1 MPYIGLD
8 IGTTGCKATVVEKS
22 GEIIESV
29 YYEYDLRFPEP
40 GWVELSP
47 DDVWNAAKKALRDA
61 AAASGQTI
69 DAVAVASFGE
79 AVVLLGA
86 DGKPVCDSIF
96 YTDVRGNDCLEE
108 LASRVD
114 PAALEYRTGMPING
128 MYTLPKLIWLQR
140 NRPQILHRVRKMLP
154 YGSYIAYCLCGEYA
168 VDSSLASRT
177 LLFNRHTL
185 DWDAET
191 LSAFDILRT
200 WLPDFTPA
208 GKPVATMLDSVA
220 RDLGITGN
228 PVIVSG
234 VHDQVAA
241 ALGAGAVAPGRGVDG
256 IGSAECITAVLP
268 QDIDFQSMFHHN
280 FCIEPHAV
288 PGQSLTLV
296 FTNTAG
302 AALKWYRD
310 TFEQELRARCDAKHI
325 NTYAELN
332 KQLSD
337 QPSPLLFLPHLA
349 GTGTPYMDSAATGML
364 CGLTLGTAKPDIYRA
379 ILEGMNFEMRY
390 NMELLGGSGMRFDS
404 LTAVG
409 GGASP
414 DVLQIKSDILN
425 KTIRTTSSTQSGTV
439 GLAMLCG
446 LATGQFSSFDQGVE
460 TLVKIAAV
468 IEPESRYQARYDE
481 KYGQYVRMYRANCEI
496 YARKAREK
504 TVWQS

>member
-22 GEIIESV
+22 GETVQSV
-29 YYEYDLRFPEP
+29 YYEYDLRFPAP
-40 GWVELSP
+40 GWVELKP
-47 DDVWNAAKKALRDA
+47 DDVWNAVKKALRDA
-61 AAASGQTI
+61 VAKSGKAI

-79 AVVLLGA
+79 AVALLDA
-86 DGKPVCDSIF
+86 DGEPVCDSIF
-96 YTDVRGNDCLEE
+96 YTDIRGNDCLEE
-108 LASRVD
+108 LTSRVD
-114 PAALEYRTGMPING
+114 PESLAYRTGMPING
-128 MYTLPKLIWLQR
+128 MYTLPKLMWLQK
-140 NRPQILHRVRKMLP
+140 NSPQVLDRVRKMLP
-154 YGSYIAYCLCGEYA
+154 YGSYVAYALCGEYA

-185 DWDAET
+185 DWDGET
-191 LSAFDILRT
+191 LSAFDIRRD
-200 WLPDFTPA
+200 WLPAFVPA
-208 GKPVATMLDSVA
+208 GKPVGRMLDSVA
-220 RDLGITGN
+220 RDLGVKGN

-241 ALGAGAVAPGRGVDG
+241 ALGAGAIGPGSAVDG

-268 QDIDFQSMFHHN
+268 KDIDARSMFRNN

-310 TFEQELRARCDAKHI
+310 TFEQELRARCDARHK

-332 KQLSD
+332 KLLSD

-349 GTGTPYMDSAATGML
+349 GTGTPYMDSQATGML

-390 NMELLGGSGMRFDS
+390 NMELLSGCGMRFDS

-414 DVLQIKSDILN
+414 DVLQIKADILN
-425 KTIRTTSSTQSGTV
+425 KTIRTTNSAQSGTV

-446 LATGQFSSFDQGVE
+446 LATGQFSSFGEGVE
-460 TLVKIAAV
+460 KLVKITAD
-468 IEPESRYQARYDE
+468 IHPDSRHRARYDE
-481 KYGQYVRMYRANCEI
+481 KYGQYGKLYQANREI
-496 YARKAREK
+496 YGRK
-504 TVWQS
+504 